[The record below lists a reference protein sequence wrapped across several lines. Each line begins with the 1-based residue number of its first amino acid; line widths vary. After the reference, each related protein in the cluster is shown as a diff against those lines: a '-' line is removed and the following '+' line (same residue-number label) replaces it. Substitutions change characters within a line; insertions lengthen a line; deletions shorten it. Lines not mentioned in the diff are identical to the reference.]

1 MRINE
6 FHKYFIKHFGTFYSL
21 FVFME
26 SINILHEQKHEK
38 HNEIEKKKI
47 FLTWNGGYNPT
58 DFL

>member
-26 SINILHEQKHEK
+26 LINILHEQKHK
-38 HNEIEKKKI
+38 NII
-47 FLTWNGGYNPT
+47 FLTWIGGYNPT
-58 DFL
+58 DSL